1 MKRIWFTLPLAAA
14 LAACGGGEEG
24 TSISINGSDG
34 EVSAKADAD
43 GRVSLKAPGFEGSIK
58 LPKFNIGADDFEVD
72 GVKLYPGSTISN
84 LNIDGDSGGTGRNG
98 GTVRVQFDS
107 PAAAAQVGDWFAEQ
121 MKAAGFTVEGRGP
134 KIAGTTRDG
143 SPFTL
148 DLSDAGEKKS
158 SGTLTVQGN

>member
-1 MKRIWFTLPLAAA
+1 MNRIWLTLPLATA

-34 EVSAKADAD
+34 EVSAKSDAD

-84 LNIDGDSGGTGRNG
+84 FNIDADSGTTEKG
-98 GTVRVQFDS
+98 GNAVRVQFDS
-107 PAAAAQVGDWFAEQ
+107 PASAAQVGDWFAEQ
-121 MKAAGFTVEGRGP
+121 MKAAGFTVEGTGP
-134 KIAGTTRDG
+134 KITGMTRKG
-143 SPFTL
+143 SAFTV
-148 DLSDAGEKKS
+148 DLSDAGDKKS
-158 SGTLTVQGN
+158 SGTLTVQGE